1 MFKRSFT
8 RISNACFP
16 LILASSLAQPSFAA
30 NVPVIVITPSSV
42 EQPRNEAGIALT
54 VIDAATIKKSQA
66 HNLAELLRGSAG
78 LHVSDLF
85 GDGSQ
90 ARLDLRGFGPS
101 AVSNT
106 LVLVNGRKLNNSS
119 DTGTPDLSTIELAN
133 IDQIEI
139 LQGSAGVMY
148 GNQAVGGVINI
159 ITRKK
164 LDDSASVKLDMGSF
178 KASKLT
184 AMINRQLGQTQLSLV
199 ASDAQSD
206 NYRDHNES
214 DKQHVGIKLERQH
227 SSFSAFVELAS
238 TDEYIQ
244 TPGALLQS
252 ELDSARTQSLSFYDK
267 DYFDTRTDVISL
279 GLEKPISDLQ
289 KLNVDFSKRTTDRE
303 YFQSFRPNPAFP
315 PFSMSLANQD
325 RDTQTLSAKYRINS
339 DRLTT
344 ILGLS
349 QEETDY
355 SNISVIG
362 PQVMGQTIQDLYVM
376 SHYDVSMSSQIQA
389 GWRHS
394 DQEAAVSTNDF
405 DDTVSVFS
413 LGYRWLHQQWKL
425 TARADQNYRYPTVE
439 EHTNVPFGQ
448 PLGLK
453 TQKGIS
459 YELGIEYLA
468 DKARYRTT
476 LYSIHL
482 DDEIGFD
489 SSGFSNLNIDATRR
503 KGLIVEYDRN
513 WSSAFN
519 SRISLTLLDAEITN
533 GAFKGNDLPL
543 VPQQTLRIDGGY
555 QFSTQWRL
563 GVELVAVGKQSFGGD
578 FANQLEKMPSYEVL
592 NSHVAYSINH
602 WDFSIRVNNL
612 LDEEYSES
620 GSVFSANDP
629 VTFAPTQFASF
640 FPSPERN
647 YWLSAKYRF

>member
-1 MFKRSFT
+1 MLKRSIT
-8 RISNACFP
+8 RISNVYIP
-16 LILASSLAQPSFAA
+16 LIFAGSFVQPSLAA
-30 NVPVIVITPSSV
+30 NAPVIVITPSSV

-54 VIDAATIKKSQA
+54 VIDAATIQKSQA

-106 LVLVNGRKLNNSS
+106 LVLLNGRKLNNSS

-133 IDQIEI
+133 INQIEI

-159 ITRKK
+159 ITRNK

-178 KASKLT
+178 NASKLT
-184 AMINRQLGQTQLSLV
+184 AMINRQLGQAQLSLV

-214 DKQHVGIKLERQH
+214 DKQHIGIKLERQH
-227 SSFSAFVELAS
+227 SSFSAFVELAT

-252 ELDSARTQSLSFYDK
+252 ELDSSRTQSLSFYEK
-267 DYFDTRTDVISL
+267 DYFDTRTDVISI
-279 GLEKPISDLQ
+279 GLEKPVSDLQ
-289 KLNVDFSKRTTDRE
+289 MLNVDFSKRTTDRE
-303 YFQSFRPNPAFP
+303 FFQAFRPSP
-315 PFSMSLANQD
+315 SSLSTQD
-325 RDTQTLSAKYRINS
+325 RDTQTLSAKYRIKA

-349 QEETDY
+349 QEQTDY
-355 SNISVIG
+355 SLVTAFG
-362 PQVMGQTIQDLYVM
+362 PQQMDQTIKDLFVM
-376 SHYDVSMSSQIQA
+376 SHYDVSMASQIQA
-389 GWRHS
+389 GWRYS
-394 DQEAAVSTNDF
+394 DQAAAVSTDNF
-405 DDTVSVFS
+405 DDNVSVFS

-459 YELGIEYLA
+459 YELGVEYLE
-468 DKARYRTT
+468 DYARYRTT

-489 SSGFSNLNIDATRR
+489 SSGFSNLNIDTTRR

-513 WSSAFN
+513 WSNSFN

-533 GAFKGNDLPL
+533 GAFQGNDLPL
-543 VPQQTLRIDGGY
+543 VPQQTLRIDGTY
-555 QFSTQWRL
+555 QYSTQWQL
-563 GVELVAVGKQSFGGD
+563 GVELIAVGKQSFGGD
-578 FANQLEKMPSYEVL
+578 FANQLDKIPGFEVL
-592 NSHVAYSINH
+592 NSHVAYGVGS
-602 WDFSIRVNNL
+602 WDFSMRVNNL
-612 LDEEYSES
+612 LDEKYSES
-620 GSVFSANDP
+620 GSVFTAFDP